1 LDTLLGLIVGVGL
14 SAAGG
19 FRVFVPLLGL
29 SIASITGYLNLA
41 SGFEWIGTWP
51 AVISFATATILEIT
65 AYFIPWFDNLL
76 DTITGPAAVIAGTIM
91 TASVLTDIPPFLKWL
106 LAIIAGGGTSGI
118 IHFGT
123 ATLRGTSTA
132 TTAGFGNFLISS
144 FELIGSIVTTFFAV
158 VLPLLGLVIVVWVCY
173 KMIKLIRGSTVSK
186 KSA

>member
-1 LDTLLGLIVGVGL
+1 MDTLLGLIVGVGL

-29 SIASITGYLNLA
+29 SIASITGYLKLA

-106 LAIIAGGGTSGI
+106 AMPVYS
-118 IHFGT
+118 
-123 ATLRGTSTA
+123 
-132 TTAGFGNFLISS
+132 
-144 FELIGSIVTTFFAV
+144 
-158 VLPLLGLVIVVWVCY
+158 
-173 KMIKLIRGSTVSK
+173 
-186 KSA
+186 